1 MWLRSR
7 GTGMIC
13 ATVISERP
21 YPGLH
26 CQYHVQRRWHPA
38 QGPIMVELNVMDY
51 DGMQIKIKKGN
62 CAHIQATKNLECCG
76 LSRLVVLIGQY

>member
-1 MWLRSR
+1 
-7 GTGMIC
+7 
-13 ATVISERP
+13 
-21 YPGLH
+21 
-26 CQYHVQRRWHPA
+26 
-38 QGPIMVELNVMDY
+38 MVELNVMNY